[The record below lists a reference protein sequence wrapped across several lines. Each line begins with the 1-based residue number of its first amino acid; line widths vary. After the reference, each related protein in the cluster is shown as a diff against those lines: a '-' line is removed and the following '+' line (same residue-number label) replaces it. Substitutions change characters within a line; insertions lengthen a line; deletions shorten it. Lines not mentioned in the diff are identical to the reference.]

1 MVECEICMEKFPIDC
16 FKFFPCTHKL
26 CNFCYNNI
34 KELKCPYCRLDIE
47 LSSDDNDDYNY
58 NPPNVIN
65 KKKRKKEIEIE
76 IVLNLIIIYLK
87 HLILLIKY

>member
-1 MVECEICMEKFPIDC
+1 MEKFPIDC

-65 KKKRKKEIEIE
+65 KKKKKKRNRNRNRTQSNNNISETF
-76 IVLNLIIIYLK
+76 NIIN
-87 HLILLIKY
+87 